1 MKTCGG
7 AGRRAEEPGD
17 VKTNCLKTSK
27 WLSPLNHQLPK
38 CSAPTANTPSC
49 PPSPASLAMTIAG
62 VSFISTPG
70 ASSREAHPRR
80 IVTVGSRFAPH
91 MFRPRPSP
99 ARSRSALNSGKPLF
113 PVHTT
118 GSHAQ
123 KIHPGNHTSVQRPL
137 SQVVECVNIRDQDSC
152 DDCPVPIHFQFNE
165 MF

>member
-1 MKTCGG
+1 VKTCRG

-38 CSAPTANTPSC
+38 CSAPTANAPSC
-49 PPSPASLAMTIAG
+49 SPSPASLAMTIAG
-62 VSFISTPG
+62 VSSISTPG

-80 IVTVGSRFAPH
+80 TAIVGSRFAPH
-91 MFRPRPSP
+91 MFRRRHDP

-123 KIHPGNHTSVQRPL
+123 KIHPRHHPPIQVPFG
-137 SQVVECVNIRDQDSC
+137 QVVEGMYIRDQDSSN
-152 DDCPVPIHFQFNE
+152 DGPVPIHIFN
-165 MF
+165 

>member
-1 MKTCGG
+1 VKTCGG

-49 PPSPASLAMTIAG
+49 SPSPASLAMTIAG
-62 VSFISTPG
+62 VSFISTPMD
-70 ASSREAHPRR
+70 SSREAHPRR
-80 IVTVGSRFAPH
+80 TAIVGSRFAPH
-91 MFRPRPSP
+91 MFRRRHDP